1 MKILIIED
9 DAVCRAVLTTILA
22 KMPEHHVAAAE
33 SAELG
38 WEWLNDPGRSFDMVF
53 LDIGLPGM
61 SGLELLERLKESFF
75 HRSLQIVMCTAANDR
90 TTITKAIQLGAKHYL
105 VKPLNEAA
113 VVAKLQQISGTA
125 KAPAR

>member
-9 DAVCRAVLTTILA
+9 DVVSRTVLTTILA
-22 KMPEHHVAAAE
+22 KMPEHQVAAAE
-33 SAELG
+33 SAELA
-38 WEWLNDPGRSFDMVF
+38 WEWLNDPGRTFDVVF

-75 HRSLQIVMCTAANDR
+75 HRSLQIIMCTAANDR
-90 TTITKAIQLGAKHYL
+90 ATITKAIQIGAKHYL
-105 VKPLNEAA
+105 VKPLTEAA
-113 VVAKLQQISGTA
+113 VIAKLQLIMGTA